1 MTYTDKEKNT
11 LGTLVEMII
20 PASAEYNVPG
30 AGDETILN
38 DILDVAT
45 PHHDTICIA
54 LGMLEELAGGPG
66 FADLPDADRSA
77 AAEAFRAAQPE
88 IAGLITALT
97 AQCYYRDDRVMH
109 SLEMEARPPFPKGF
123 EVAQGDWS
131 LLDPVR
137 ARDKFYREV

>member
-1 MTYTDKEKNT
+1 MTYTDKEQNT
-11 LGTLVEMII
+11 LGALVDMII

-38 DILDVAT
+38 DILGAAA
-45 PHHDTICIA
+45 PHHDAISLA
-54 LGMLEELAGGPG
+54 LGILEELAGGTG

-88 IAGLITALT
+88 IAGLIAVLT

-109 SLEMEARPPFPKGF
+109 SLDMEARPPFPKGF

-137 ARDKFYREV
+137 AREKFYREV

>member
-1 MTYTDKEKNT
+1 MTYTDKEQNT
-11 LGTLVEMII
+11 LGALVDMII
-20 PASAEYNVPG
+20 PASAEYNVSG

-38 DILDVAT
+38 DILGAAA
-45 PHHDTICIA
+45 PHHDAISLA
-54 LGMLEELAGGPG
+54 LGILEELAGGTG

-88 IAGLITALT
+88 IAGLIAVLT

-109 SLEMEARPPFPKGF
+109 SLDMEARPPFPKGF

-131 LLDPVR
+131 LLDPVC
-137 ARDKFYREV
+137 AREKFYREV